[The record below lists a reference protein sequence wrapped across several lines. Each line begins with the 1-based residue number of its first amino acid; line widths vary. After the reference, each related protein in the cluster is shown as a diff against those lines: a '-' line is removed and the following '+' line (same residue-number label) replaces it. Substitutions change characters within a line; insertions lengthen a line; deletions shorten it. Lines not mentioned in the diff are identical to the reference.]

1 MVTTEIGE
9 WLNGRATVSKTVG
22 CGFES
27 CLPCQLRTQSMI
39 QFSVSAAVFFCVEV
53 FFIRIDELLTG
64 RKKRSRNQFLPGI
77 VSEISLPS
85 LNL

>member
-1 MVTTEIGE
+1 
-9 WLNGRATVSKTVG
+9 
-22 CGFES
+22 
-27 CLPCQLRTQSMI
+27 MI